1 MLYRFGST
9 LLGYDCFQGAR
20 LKSPDLAG
28 ISQSRWEAIT
38 REPRRYGFHATLRA
52 PFRLR
57 RGVDERLLVR
67 ELDTFAGARQAP
79 PPIQLK
85 LGTPGDFIALVP
97 VTPSPKINQ
106 FAADCV
112 EAFDRF
118 RAPLSAA
125 ERKRRL
131 AAGLSK
137 RQVKFLERYG
147 YPYVMDEFR
156 FHMTLTGPL
165 SNADRQPALNALSKL
180 FTHEIIDRALA
191 ITAVSIAKQNSKRA
205 RFRVVHQSSFRVGS
219 GGQDN
224 IGPGNSARDR

>member
-1 MLYRFGST
+1 
-9 LLGYDCFQGAR
+9 LLGYDCYQSAR
-20 LKSPDLAG
+20 LKTPDLPG

-57 RGVDERLLVR
+57 RGVDEKLLVH
-67 ELDTFAGARQAP
+67 ELDAFAAACRAP
-79 PPIQLK
+79 PPTPLK

-97 VTPSPKINQ
+97 EAPSPAIDQ
-106 FAADCV
+106 LAADCV
-112 EAFDRF
+112 RAFDQF

-131 AAGLSK
+131 AAGLTK
-137 RQVKFLERYG
+137 RQVKYLERYG

-165 SNADRQPALNALSKL
+165 SNANRQPALDALNKL
-180 FTHEIIDRALA
+180 FTREIRDQLLV
-191 ITAVSIAKQNSKRA
+191 ITAVSIVKQNSKDA
-205 RFRVVHQSSFRVGS
+205 RLRVLHQSPFRAVS
-219 GGQDN
+219 DAEVSL
-224 IGPGNSARDR
+224 GPGGSIRSL